1 MWIVN
6 VKPHHLPRGNHGSSN
21 WGISNS
27 TGLYVRPSFRTRKS
41 QITDHNVYPVRYK
54 CNFVHLH
61 DSVQRKK
68 VGYYSGYIR
77 YIQEPKLHVTLRT
90 VHDQRNFSR
99 KTIMSDLSVAYST
112 TKLVLPGGVGE
123 ILPYQID
130 RQSHEKLRLSQLPTL
145 LYHHQLQQNQTPK
158 HCH

>member
-1 MWIVN
+1 MGAGKSNMWIVN

-90 VHDQRNFSR
+90 VHDHRDF
-99 KTIMSDLSVAYST
+99 TIETNLDRPHVPYDQTSLIRGRCD
-112 TKLVLPGGVGE
+112 
-123 ILPYQID
+123 ILLCQMD
-130 RQSHEKLRLSQLPTL
+130 CQSHERLRLSQLLTL
-145 LYHHQLQQNQTPK
+145 LYHHQLQ
-158 HCH
+158 